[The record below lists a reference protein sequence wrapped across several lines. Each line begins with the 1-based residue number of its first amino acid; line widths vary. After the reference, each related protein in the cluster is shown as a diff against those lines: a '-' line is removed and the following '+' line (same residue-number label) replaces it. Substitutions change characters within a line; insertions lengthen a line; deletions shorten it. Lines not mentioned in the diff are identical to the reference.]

1 MERREAKRKP
11 RRVQVK
17 FWDSADEEPRGGYTI
32 NISPTGLFV
41 GTNRPLPPG
50 RKVRLSISLDEQ
62 ELSLDGTVVHA
73 ARVSPLLQ
81 RLRPSGMGVRF
92 DRDHPEL
99 RDLLK
104 PGA

>member
-1 MERREAKRKP
+1 MERRTNKRNA

-17 FWDSADEEPRGGYTI
+17 FWDTEDEVPRSGYTI
-32 NISPTGLFV
+32 NVSPTGLFV

-50 RKVRLSISLDEQ
+50 RKVRLMISLDER
-62 ELSLDGTVVHA
+62 EVTLDGTVVHA

-92 DRDHPEL
+92 SEEHPEL
-99 RDLLK
+99 KALLN
-104 PGA
+104 PAD

>member
-1 MERREAKRKP
+1 MERRQSKRRA
-11 RRVQVK
+11 RRVQVQ
-17 FWDSADEEPRGGYTI
+17 FWDSADQEPRSGYTI
-32 NISPTGLFV
+32 NVSPTGLFV

-50 RKVRLSISLDEQ
+50 RKVRLSILLDDREID
-62 ELSLDGTVVHA
+62 LNGTVVHA

-92 DRDHPEL
+92 DDEHPEL
-99 RDLLK
+99 RSLIN

>member
-1 MERREAKRKP
+1 MERRLSKRKA

-17 FWDSADEEPRGGYTI
+17 FWDTADRVPRSGYTI
-32 NISPTGLFV
+32 NVSPTGLFV

-50 RKVRLSISLDEQ
+50 RKVSLSISLDDREID
-62 ELSLDGTVVHA
+62 LDGTVVHA

-92 DRDHPEL
+92 EEEHPEL

-104 PGA
+104 SGV